1 MKNTIKE
8 IISRADEKYRLRYL
22 LGKDDIDD
30 IQAAIVIVK
39 ESLEREFPG
48 LLIRTH
54 LDKVKLEGESEE
66 HYTIVIIQL
75 KPEHL
80 ILQYNEFGALE
91 LFNAK
96 SECDMELVK
105 RIKAVLADLGFYKT
119 GESRSQEDRY
129 DWHFENYKI
138 DVIRRKL

>member
-30 IQAAIVIVK
+30 IQAAIVIVM
-39 ESLEREFPG
+39 ESLVKEFPR
-48 LLIRTH
+48 LLIRSH
-54 LDKVKLEGESEE
+54 LDKIKIEAMSDE
-66 HYTIVIIQL
+66 HYTILVIQL

-91 LFNAK
+91 LFNSR
-96 SECDMELVK
+96 SECDIKLVNQ
-105 RIKAVLADLGFYKT
+105 IKTVLIKLGFYKT
-119 GESRSQEDRY
+119 GGDRTQSGGY
-129 DWHFENYKI
+129 HWQNETYKI

>member
-1 MKNTIKE
+1 MKNAIKG
-8 IISRADEKYRLRYL
+8 IISQADERYRLRYL

-30 IQAAIVIVK
+30 IQAAILLVRDSLSK
-39 ESLEREFPG
+39 ELPD

-54 LDKVKLEGESEE
+54 LDKIKIEGESDE
-66 HYTIVIIQL
+66 HYTILIIQL

-91 LFNAK
+91 LFNPK
-96 SECDMELVK
+96 SECDMELVNK
-105 RIKAVLADLGFYKT
+105 IKAVLTDLGFYKT
-119 GESRSQEDRY
+119 GESRSQENRY
-129 DWHFENYKI
+129 DWHFETYKI